1 MEQKRGGFLIHNG
14 HLDKKQNVQ
23 YSSPDRNKMVEVL
36 IFYKDIEYIRT
47 SIKRGRNYVD
57 YVVREDKKSLT
68 KKGEQN
74 YLSRRVQLYKL
85 IDLLPDYFIQVNR
98 SEIINVFHITGRSGK
113 YLFTEQKEFKITK
126 TFEEKVN
133 VMLLSFFNQ

>member
-14 HLDKKQNVQ
+14 HLDKKQNGQ
-23 YSSPDRNKMVEVL
+23 YSSPDRSKMVEVL
-36 IFYKDIEYIRT
+36 IFYKNIEFIRT
-47 SIKRGRNYVD
+47 SVKRGRNYVD
-57 YVVREDKKSLT
+57 YVVKEDKNSST
-68 KKGEQN
+68 KKAEQN

-85 IDLLPDYFIQVNR
+85 IDVLPDYFIQVNR
-98 SEIINVFHITGRSGK
+98 SEIINIFHITGRSGK

-133 VMLLSFFNQ
+133 EMLLSFFNQ